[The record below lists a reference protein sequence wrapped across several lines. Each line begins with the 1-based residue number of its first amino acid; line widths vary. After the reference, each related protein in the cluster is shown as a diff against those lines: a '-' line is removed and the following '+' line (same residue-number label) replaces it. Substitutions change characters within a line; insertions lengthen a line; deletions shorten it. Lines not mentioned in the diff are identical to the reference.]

1 MPPRQCDLTGDA
13 AHKGT
18 QYDGGGVG
26 GVEEAVAMKK
36 KVIRKK
42 QITPKQAK
50 QMKTKADERFS
61 PGVGGRL
68 SSMVAAAM
76 QRQLRVR
83 YLSVNPS
90 SLLPH
95 VPEALE
101 RAKAFLVGEPSL
113 RESLLRKIP
122 SDNPSAIL
130 AYRNEN
136 GDLCSFADYAALAI
150 AQDAMVQKV
159 RVVVLGEGNHWYKM
173 KDSPVHLM

>member
-1 MPPRQCDLTGDA
+1 
-13 AHKGT
+13 
-18 QYDGGGVG
+18 
-26 GVEEAVAMKK
+26 MKK

-50 QMKTKADERFS
+50 QMKTQADERFS

-130 AYRNEN
+130 VYRNEN